1 MLDWMRWTLTHSS
14 VGGVVSVLGLGL
26 LLVGLGVAVVSAS
39 SVAFAVLVAAGVLD
53 VEVEA
58 DDDDGVSRDGDG
70 EAVRRG
76 LPLWLTDGEDV
87 VGGSLAT
94 VEWLAA
100 GLLGDEVDGEGEGDG
115 DGDGDGAGG
124 ADDGRA

>member
-1 MLDWMRWTLTHSS
+1 MRWTLTHSS
-14 VGGVVSVLGLGL
+14 VGGVVSVL
-26 LLVGLGVAVVSAS
+26 GLGVAVVSAS

-53 VEVEA
+53 VDVRAEG
-58 DDDDGVSRDGDG
+58 DDEVSRDGDG

-76 LPLWLTDGEDV
+76 LPLWLADGEDV
-87 VGGSLAT
+87 VGGSLDT

-100 GLLGDEVDGEGEGDG
+100 GLLGDEVDGDGEGDG
-115 DGDGDGAGG
+115 DGDGAGAGG

>member
-14 VGGVVSVLGLGL
+14 VGGVVSVLGL

-53 VEVEA
+53 VDVRAEG
-58 DDDDGVSRDGDG
+58 DDEVSRDGDG

-76 LPLWLTDGEDV
+76 LPLWLADGEDV
-87 VGGSLAT
+87 VGGSLDT

-100 GLLGDEVDGEGEGDG
+100 GLLGDEVDGDGEG

>member
-1 MLDWMRWTLTHSS
+1 MLDWTRWTLTHSS
-14 VGGVVSVLGLGL
+14 VGGVVSVLGLL
-26 LLVGLGVAVVSAS
+26 LAGLGVAVVSAS

-53 VEVEA
+53 VDVRAEG
-58 DDDDGVSRDGDG
+58 DDEVSRDGDG

-87 VGGSLAT
+87 VGGPLAT

-100 GLLGDEVDGEGEGDG
+100 GLLGDEVDGDGEG